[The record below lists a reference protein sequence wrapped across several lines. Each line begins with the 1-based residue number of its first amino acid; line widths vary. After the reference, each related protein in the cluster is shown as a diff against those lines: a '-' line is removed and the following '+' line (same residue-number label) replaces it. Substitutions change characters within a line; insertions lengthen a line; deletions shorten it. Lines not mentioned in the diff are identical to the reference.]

1 MSKGRGEQAMQ
12 AQKQKMV
19 TIDWKP
25 DRQSKEP
32 IYAQIVSY
40 ISHRISSGDWGS
52 GQTLPSQRKL
62 SELFGVNRSTIVEAM
77 DELASLGLIESSYGG
92 GTHIASGSWSLL
104 MQDKAPDWQSYIRGG
119 SFRPNV
125 PTVQMVNHLEF
136 EEGIIR
142 MSTGELSPDLMQTAI
157 AKQVL
162 SNLSLGERSLF
173 MNYPDPLGLPS
184 LREALRRYL
193 QKIGID
199 VPISSILI
207 VSGAL
212 QALQLIST
220 GIVQPGAK
228 VCVEAPSYLSSLNIF
243 QSVGARLCSM
253 PMDEDGPL
261 PWMSRETQNDT
272 SHALLYTIPTFQNPT
287 GIVMPMSRREKLL
300 KYCNDAHIPIIED
313 DVFRDLWLDAPP
325 PPPIKSLDGHGN
337 VVYIGSLSKCFA
349 PGLRLG
355 WLVGPEAVVQ
365 RLADVKMQM
374 DYGVSVLTQQVAE
387 ELLETGLYE
396 QGVQNIRSRLAG
408 RRDFMMSLLERYFS
422 DLAEWSAPSGSF
434 FVWVRLKNRVSAE
447 KLFNLALQEKLLIMP
462 GGVYDRGH
470 SSSIRLTYG
479 YLPCEEMERGVR
491 TLSSLIRTMR

>member
-1 MSKGRGEQAMQ
+1 MQKGGITMPG
-12 AQKQKMV
+12 QKRAETV
-19 TIDWKP
+19 RIDWKP
-25 DRQSKEP
+25 DRSSKEP

-40 ISHRISSGDWGS
+40 VSRKISSGDWGS
-52 GQTLPSQRKL
+52 GQVLPSQRKL

-92 GTHIASGSWSLL
+92 GTRVANGSWMLL
-104 MQDKAPDWQSYIRGG
+104 MQEKAPDWQSYIKNG

-125 PTVQMVNHLEF
+125 PTVQIVNHLEF
-136 EEGIIR
+136 EENIIR
-142 MSTGELSPDLMQTAI
+142 MSTGELSPELMQTGVM
-157 AKQVL
+157 KKVL
-162 SNLSLGERSLF
+162 ASLSVGERDLF

-184 LREALRRYL
+184 LREALRRQML
-193 QKIGID
+193 RIGIN

-220 GIVQPGAK
+220 GIVHSGAK
-228 VCVEAPSYLSSLNIF
+228 VYTESPSYLGSLNIF
-243 QSVGARLCSM
+243 QSVGARLCSL
-253 PMDEDGPL
+253 PMDEAGVL
-261 PWMSRETQNDT
+261 PWMSRETQADT
-272 SHALLYTIPTFQNPT
+272 VHSLLYTIPTFQNPT
-287 GIVMPMSRREKLL
+287 GIVMPVTRRKKLL
-300 KYCNDAHIPIIED
+300 QYCNEMHIPIVED
-313 DVFRDLWLDAPP
+313 DVFRDLWLDQPP
-325 PPPIKSLDGHGN
+325 PPPIKSFDQHGN

-387 ELLETGLYE
+387 ELLNTGLYE
-396 QGVQNIRSRLAG
+396 QSVDRIRGQLHE
-408 RRDFMMSLLERYFS
+408 RRDFMLALLEKYFS
-422 DLAEWSAPSGSF
+422 DFAEWKCPGGSF
-434 FVWVRLKNRVSAE
+434 FVWVRLKGRISAE
-447 KLFNLALQEKLLIMP
+447 KLFDLALRENLLIMP

-479 YLPCEEMERGVR
+479 YLSYEEMERGVR
-491 TLSSLIRTMR
+491 ILSEIIRKM